1 MTQHADD
8 IQPKLR
14 NLCPKSPRERRK
26 QHPASPVSHTN
37 NNTDQWIM
45 PRPKKR
51 RKFAGNQYTGSLKKT
66 KTSASEEKIQV
77 TKKKSREHVV
87 DGYRL
92 VDVQNLLNFVSGF
105 PCPICGG
112 NGYAMTENIAGLRS
126 TISFTC
132 LKPDCSSTYRLQ
144 SQPDGESVNTR
155 FQMAMFSIGRNRQ
168 QAVRLLVFNEGEGA
182 RVNVFELLCLKC
194 GKYMLEM
201 MQALDTKRVASA
213 TSQATKTSKVQRKQR
228 RMSKTQEKDSVYQTG
243 GF

>member
-1 MTQHADD
+1 
-8 IQPKLR
+8 
-14 NLCPKSPRERRK
+14 
-26 QHPASPVSHTN
+26 
-37 NNTDQWIM
+37 M

-105 PCPICGG
+105 PCPTCGV

-168 QAVRLLVFNEGEGA
+168 QAVRLLGEMNMPPP
-182 RVNVFELLCLKC
+182 VSCVMWNK
-194 GKYMLEM
+194 
-201 MQALDTKRVASA
+201 TKKKIHKVTRQVAEES
-213 TSQATKTSKVQRKQR
+213 
-228 RMSKTQEKDSVYQTG
+228 MSKAADELRRGTATEKVTVS
-243 GF
+243 